1 MIPPPFG
8 GLEWRKRRLGLLA
21 KYNWRQ
27 RSLEA
32 ELEQAC
38 KTRRGAEPIRPMQE
52 RTRPSGAARQCLA
65 SEWLHDHP
73 FAAARVRNPSAHSAS
88 VPVKGGSGGCS

>member
-8 GLEWRKRRLGLLA
+8 GLERRKRRLGLLA
-21 KYNWRQ
+21 TYTWGS

-38 KTRRGAEPIRPMQE
+38 QRSRGAEPSRP
-52 RTRPSGAARQCLA
+52 TREHTWRSGVARQCPE
-65 SEWLHDHP
+65 SEWLYDHP